1 MLGGG
6 WLTAADNAK
15 TEEHGVQERKQSMAT
30 AEGERVLEVW
40 ATAFASHD
48 MEGFLA
54 LYTEDCIY
62 EAVPFGAVNHGKA
75 ALRAWVEHTFAS
87 TPDFTVTVTT
97 RFAVGNWAA
106 MEWVMS
112 GTHSGDYPGIP
123 ATGKRYAAIR
133 GATVVELQGGK
144 IHRSSHYWDA
154 ATLMKQVGLL
164 PT

>member
-1 MLGGG
+1 
-6 WLTAADNAK
+6 
-15 TEEHGVQERKQSMAT
+15 MAT
-30 AEGERVLEVW
+30 AEGERVLEAW
-40 ATAFASHD
+40 ATALTAHD
-48 MEGFLA
+48 TERFLA
-54 LYTEDCIY
+54 LFTEDCVY

-75 ALRAWVEHTFAS
+75 ALRAWVEHTFTS

-97 RFAVGNWAA
+97 RFAVGNGAV

-123 ATGKRYAAIR
+123 ATGKHYAAIR

-154 ATLMKQVGLL
+154 ATLMRQVGLL
-164 PT
+164 PTQ